1 MMLHRHLFIWQ
12 FARLCLILMLVFLP
26 IAANIRP
33 VVAASGGDNNQAGSL
48 SPISQSEV
56 CGPEG
61 AIRDLTLPN
70 QFTLCDGCVANDQPI
85 GFDVNF
91 FGTNYDQLSL
101 IVNGYISF
109 QSGSLI
115 WTPVHMANI
124 NVPVIA
130 PFFADVDLW
139 GGGIVSYGQTTVDGN
154 LAYAVTFDQVGYYM
168 AHGDKRNTFQIVLID
183 RSQGDFDIEFNYKQ
197 IQWET
202 GDFSGG
208 VNGFGGNPAIAGY
221 SAGDHI
227 HYYEFPG
234 SGITGGLLD
243 TNLDTGLIHHSAYAN
258 PCGRYVVSLRQGNL
272 SAPPSAAPDNYPVT
286 IDTPRTVNA
295 PGVLVNDS
303 DPYDAP
309 LTAVLV
315 SSPSH
320 GDLNLNSDGSFSYLP
335 DSGYTG
341 PDSFEYQAQNSYFS
355 SDPVLVS
362 LQVQNHAP
370 VIPEG
375 PVINVTMSE
384 DGVPVPFNLTLHAS
398 DADQNPLSWS
408 IEQAPANGA
417 ASLGGDQT
425 GTSQVIEYA
434 PAENYFGIDSFIVQV
449 DDGNSGID
457 QVTVQVTIEAV
468 NDPPVIAESSPLT
481 IVMDRN
487 SDPLPFALTL
497 HAVDVDQ
504 DLLSWSIANP
514 PRHGQALGNGTGPT
528 LDVSYTPNLD
538 FIGDDSLTI
547 KVTDPGGLA
556 AEIEVKIIVQRPL
569 VGPASHWVII
579 PLVMNSLGN

>member
-1 MMLHRHLFIWQ
+1 MPLRCQHLISQ
-12 FARLCLILMLVFLP
+12 YTRCYLSLILVFLLV
-26 IAANIRP
+26 AANISS
-33 VVAASGGDNNQAGSL
+33 VVAGKGENNDQTEILAL
-48 SPISQSEV
+48 ISPAET

-61 AIRDLTLPN
+61 ALRDLTLPN
-70 QFTLCDGCVANDQPI
+70 QFINCDGCRADSQPL
-85 GFDVNF
+85 GFEANF
-91 FGTNYDQLSL
+91 FGTQYSQLSVV
-101 IVNGYISF
+101 VNGYV
-109 QSGSLI
+109 SLQNGNQF
-115 WTPVHMANI
+115 WTPVRMADVNFPI
-124 NVPVIA
+124 IA
-130 PFFADVDLW
+130 PFFADVDLR
-139 GGGIVSYGQTTVDGN
+139 GSGIVSYGQTTVDGS
-154 LAYAVTFDQVGYYM
+154 LAYAVTYEQVGYYN

-183 RSQGDFDIEFNYKQ
+183 RSQSDFDIEFNYKQ

-243 TNLDTGLIHHSAYAN
+243 TNLDTGLIHHSAYAD

-272 SAPPSAAPDNYPVT
+272 SAPPSAAPDSYPVT

-303 DPYDAP
+303 DPYDTP

-375 PVINVTMSE
+375 PVIVVTMSE
-384 DGVPVPFNLTLHAS
+384 DGEPVPFDLTLDAS
-398 DADQNPLSWS
+398 DADQNPLNWS
-408 IEQAPANGA
+408 IEQPPANGA

-425 GTSQVIEYA
+425 STSQVIDYA
-434 PAENYFGIDSFIVQV
+434 PSANYFGSDSFIVQV

-481 IVMDRN
+481 VVMDRN
-487 SDPLPFALTL
+487 SDPVPFALTL
-497 HAVDVDQ
+497 HAADVDQ
-504 DLLSWSIANP
+504 DLLTWSISKP
-514 PRHGQALGNGTGPT
+514 PSHGQVLTNGTGPT
-528 LDVSYTPNLD
+528 LDVGYTPNLD

-547 KVTDPGGLA
+547 KIADPGGLA
-556 AEIEVKIIVQRPL
+556 AEIEVEIIVQQPSIEPATHRVILPL
-569 VGPASHWVII
+569 M
-579 PLVMNSLGN
+579 MNSQGN